1 MAKVV
6 EEIKFVKLRIS
17 KTFLFSFLFIIF
29 FCIWVFFHEYS
40 RLTRKAA
47 GEGGKYILKL
57 SLLFSPASQAVKH

>member
-17 KTFLFSFLFIIF
+17 KTSSIFFSFYYF